1 MLHVLWL
8 SVLCAPAHGFAPSRG
23 HLSARPRHAAAPSVA
38 RSAGAAPPQSED
50 SSSKSV
56 DSGKRV
62 FVRNIAWKA
71 DVGAVRAHFE
81 RFGRV
86 HQAWLAPNPQDAATH
101 RGYGF
106 VTFVSPASAD
116 AALAAAPDALRLHG
130 RALSCYPATENPSP
144 SHGGGGLAGAP

>member
-1 MLHVLWL
+1 MRLALWL
-8 SVLCAPAHGFAPSRG
+8 SFFCAPAHGFAPSRS
-23 HLSARPRHAAAPSVA
+23 HLSARPRHAAPSVA

-50 SSSKSV
+50 SSSNSV

-86 HQAWLAPNPQDAATH
+86 HQAWLAPNGEVRRQALQE
-101 RGYGF
+101 RGLETSGRKGEL
-106 VTFVSPASAD
+106 VE
-116 AALAAAPDALRLHG
+116 RLEKAIRG
-130 RALSCYPATENPSP
+130 A
-144 SHGGGGLAGAP
+144 GGGRRREGAAGSSSA